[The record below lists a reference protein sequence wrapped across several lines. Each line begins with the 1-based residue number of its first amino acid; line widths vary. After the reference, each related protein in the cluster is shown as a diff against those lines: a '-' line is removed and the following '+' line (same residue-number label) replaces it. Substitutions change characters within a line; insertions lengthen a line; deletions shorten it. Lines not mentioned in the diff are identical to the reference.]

1 MPIALKVALSII
13 PFSKYCSKAMSSATL
28 PGSSRL
34 SMVIFPPVA
43 VLGALIVPLL
53 LSVLPLLSSLS
64 TFILVMVSSGW
75 LSSCTLTSLNKF
87 TMLSIPR

>member
-1 MPIALKVALSII
+1 ML
-13 PFSKYCSKAMSSATL
+13 
-28 PGSSRL
+28 
-34 SMVIFPPVA
+34 IFPPVA
-43 VLGALIVPLL
+43 VLGVLTVPLFV
-53 LSVLPLLSSLS
+53 SILPLLSSLS